1 MGYLAL
7 LRGCCSL
14 TNYQKDLINLLKKSM
29 FKYEFDTSNIDWE
42 SVYKEAST
50 QAVSAFVYDSTDNID
65 NIPECVYKL
74 LKQYTISVML
84 KNEQIFQGQKS
95 LVKLLEENKI
105 DYAIIKGF
113 TAAVNYTKPELRT
126 LGDVDF
132 LVRKSDFQRVKN
144 LLLQNGYSLVKEEE
158 NHFHCALKKDGVLFE
173 MHFELSEFPNTKL
186 GENLR
191 DFLDSALDDVVEYE
205 FQGEKFKGL
214 NIKFQMFS
222 LLLHMERHMSKDGL
236 GLRQLL
242 DFRFFVE
249 KHPEVMQDEEYVLLL
264 KKYGLFKMASVC
276 IDLVDKYFYDKEIN
290 NKTVDMLMEMSLK
303 RGNFGVKNSHDE
315 SLSNKIIVDR
325 NGANKIAAVR
335 WFKYFKI
342 RSNTTWGLARKHP
355 LLSNVAFVYLPIRYI
370 FRRIF
375 KHKENVSIK
384 NVVLFS
390 ESLGELY
397 NNLSVYK
404 SEIN

>member
-303 RGNFGVKNSHDE
+303 RGNFGVKRSIEETYTNGLIGIKHSNIVKRNIAFFSNRSMLTW
-315 SLSNKIIVDR
+315 SLAKKYRGLKYLGII
-325 NGANKIAAVR
+325 
-335 WFKYFKI
+335 
-342 RSNTTWGLARKHP
+342 
-355 LLSNVAFVYLPIRYI
+355 YLPIRHL
-370 FRRIF
+370 FRILFKKKKSINYRKVFESSKEANMLYDDLCIF
-375 KHKENVSIK
+375 KGKD
-384 NVVLFS
+384 
-390 ESLGELY
+390 
-397 NNLSVYK
+397 
-404 SEIN
+404 

>member
-1 MGYLAL
+1 
-7 LRGCCSL
+7 
-14 TNYQKDLINLLKKSM
+14 M
-29 FKYEFDTSNIDWE
+29 FKYEFDTCNIDWQA
-42 SVYKEAST
+42 VCKEASA
-50 QAVSAFVYDSTDNID
+50 QAVSAFVYDSTDNIS
-65 NIPECVYKL
+65 NIPEDVYKY

-132 LVRKSDFQRVKN
+132 LVRKTDFQNVKN
-144 LLLQNGYSLVKEEE
+144 LLVKNQYKLIQEEE
-158 NHFHCALKKDGVLFE
+158 NHFHCSLKKDGVLFE
-173 MHFELSEFPNTKL
+173 MHFELSEFPNTEL

-191 DFLDSALDDVVEYE
+191 DYLDNALDDVVEYE

-214 NIKFQMFS
+214 NTKFQMFS

-242 DFRFFVE
+242 DFYFFAE
-249 KHPEVMQDEEYVLLL
+249 NHPGVMQDEEYVCLL
-264 KKYGLFKMASVC
+264 KEYGLFKMASVC
-276 IDLVDKYFYDKEIN
+276 IDLVDKYFYDKEFD
-290 NKTVDMLMEMSLK
+290 NKTADMLMEMSLK
-303 RGNFGVKNSHDE
+303 RGNFGIKNTHDE

-342 RSNTTWGLARKHP
+342 RSNTTWRLARKHP

-370 FRRIF
+370 FRRITGKKQAVDIDVVISASKNTNRLF
-375 KHKENVSIK
+375 KELEIFNP
-384 NVVLFS
+384 FS
-390 ESLGELY
+390 
-397 NNLSVYK
+397 V
-404 SEIN
+404 